1 MQQRF
6 ELVNHIL
13 QPAAEI
19 PGHPSDSSAF
29 GRVQYTQHEQQT
41 YLQLSTLLV
50 TLVVDVSYH
59 PLQLGDDSTHT
70 HKANT
75 LRIKKLGS
83 KIAGMDRE
91 SFFSRGR
98 PG

>member
-41 YLQLSTLLV
+41 YLQLSALVV
-50 TLVVDVSYH
+50 TLVV
-59 PLQLGDDSTHT
+59 
-70 HKANT
+70 
-75 LRIKKLGS
+75 
-83 KIAGMDRE
+83 E
-91 SFFSRGR
+91 SWMF
-98 PG
+98 PIILYN